1 MEYSMT
7 LGITE
12 KSTLDVRYS
21 NREAA
26 DYLGLKAATLNK
38 WRVFGQGPPFIKV
51 GHLVR
56 YRKADL
62 DAFLQ
67 SRLRRSTSDSG
78 DALLRQ
84 HRRQPSTSP
93 DAI

>member
-1 MEYSMT
+1 MIST
-7 LGITE
+7 LAVN
-12 KSTLDVRYS
+12 SPLDVRLS

-38 WRVFGQGPPFIKV
+38 WRVFGDGPPFIKV

-67 SRLRRSTSDSG
+67 SRMRRSTSDRG
-78 DALLRQ
+78 DA
-84 HRRQPSTSP
+84 
-93 DAI
+93 

>member
-1 MEYSMT
+1 MIST
-7 LGITE
+7 LAVN
-12 KSTLDVRYS
+12 SPLDVRLS

-38 WRVFGQGPPFIKV
+38 WRVFGDGPPFIKV

-78 DALLRQ
+78 AR
-84 HRRQPSTSP
+84 
-93 DAI
+93 

>member
-1 MEYSMT
+1 MIST
-7 LGITE
+7 LAVN
-12 KSTLDVRYS
+12 SPLDVRLS

-38 WRVFGQGPPFIKV
+38 WRVFGDGPPFIKV

-67 SRLRRSTSDSG
+67 SRLRRSTSDPG
-78 DALLRQ
+78 DA
-84 HRRQPSTSP
+84 
-93 DAI
+93 